1 MSISK
6 RSAMADISDIRA
18 CFKFV
23 SGVLNGAFDEGAIN
37 PYMPALKR
45 LIPEKNDIRFLDACD
60 ALASAIDGGNIPAE
74 GIKVLKGFSANLK
87 SHKGLRNSRLQVSL
101 GIPAETLQPADH
113 AKSQASAQQI
123 FKLISGVMNGAFTL
137 EDVKDFQDAVRAW
150 CPKPGKLTFADANLA
165 LQNSIEAGSV
175 PEQGLSVLKSLAK
188 HHGSVL
194 SDGLVAI
201 LLDAADTDLD
211 SQDSNSLRTTVES
224 EGNDQS
230 LDEEVQPKLDEKQ
243 PSKGAEG
250 LKTSGDE
257 TPQDNGPQPE
267 QQSKANKLFQEV
279 VRVLMGNAGGVTAES
294 FNAQCAEL
302 AACVRAGEV
311 PKKGRAIL
319 RDNQTGKGNDFS
331 IAGDLEDALQA
342 YACQLCRDVEPDH
355 EKCATCRGFAK
366 IACNPCQGTGR
377 FRPLCR
383 ACNGTGRGY
392 TKPACPVCKGAGTK
406 DVGECRACNGTKT
419 SQCIDCLDGRALCK
433 SCILLQRDGAECK
446 RREAAA
452 SRQAFNRQNGP
463 PPKGVSIERC
473 NRAELTRLQNLWLER
488 QSQQMPGGGR
498 ACGEVLEAWKV
509 DNPLLAFD
517 YKSRRDEL
525 KSELGRE
532 ADKLEGFHG
541 THPDNIISICA
552 NGFDA
557 GRRAGQVYG
566 AGEYFA
572 KNPHVSIGYSKGGQ
586 YMLVCRLTLG
596 YQSSTPQN
604 LDGDHIWVPENG
616 YYVIKE
622 PNQVLVQYIVK
633 FQTAQRYNSYFAI
646 CDTLE
651 RHLSDGYS
659 TKPPPQKKNLPAP
672 RPCQMTRPS
681 AMALWMGLLPA
692 HIPDDT
698 IKNDVL
704 SFLSKHAPHNSRGAK
719 IQILCTHFKK
729 AHIFLQTPMPRD
741 VVKRLNQ
748 ETLRTGGEAIKVCV
762 DDFHGS
768 PEQRCPKWIAG
779 YCRGQNLRFTQPCW
793 CRHEARATE
802 NAKFTL
808 KSIPLDGAKGDEIIS
823 KFMASAPFHN
833 GMPRVVGI
841 KQIRN
846 DNLAKCHET
855 YRQWLT
861 DKHGEEPAVQELYH
875 GTNNNITDL
884 LYTHGLQPPSD
895 MEPAD
900 DCPVSGGK
908 GLCTSLCNNT
918 CKYCTQKH
926 EWRRCHMYGL
936 GIYLADLAQKSHR
949 YISQP
954 KTSGGRQ
961 TYRMIICSVLGKS
974 YEIEGYLKGDRVMHD
989 VYDVRGLTEED
1000 VDDMIETCQPCRAP
1014 KDGVGA
1020 LIVGANGERW
1030 GRVVAEE
1037 CACWRLH
1044 TGRVAKKETEGSRW
1058 DWSQQGEI
1066 SVDAIETAAEKSDLL
1081 YIKGLGDRTRPGYSV
1096 INSEYIAFH
1105 PHQCLP
1111 MYEIEYELR

>member
-1 MSISK
+1 L
-6 RSAMADISDIRA
+6 RA
-18 CFKFV
+18 F
-23 SGVLNGAFDEGAIN
+23 E
-37 PYMPALKR
+37 
-45 LIPEKNDIRFLDACD
+45 
-60 ALASAIDGGNIPAE
+60 
-74 GIKVLKGFSANLK
+74 
-87 SHKGLRNSRLQVSL
+87 
-101 GIPAETLQPADH
+101 
-113 AKSQASAQQI
+113 
-123 FKLISGVMNGAFTL
+123 
-137 EDVKDFQDAVRAW
+137 
-150 CPKPGKLTFADANLA
+150 
-165 LQNSIEAGSV
+165 
-175 PEQGLSVLKSLAK
+175 
-188 HHGSVL
+188 
-194 SDGLVAI
+194 
-201 LLDAADTDLD
+201 
-211 SQDSNSLRTTVES
+211 
-224 EGNDQS
+224 
-230 LDEEVQPKLDEKQ
+230 
-243 PSKGAEG
+243 
-250 LKTSGDE
+250 
-257 TPQDNGPQPE
+257 
-267 QQSKANKLFQEV
+267 
-279 VRVLMGNAGGVTAES
+279 
-294 FNAQCAEL
+294 
-302 AACVRAGEV
+302 
-311 PKKGRAIL
+311 
-319 RDNQTGKGNDFS
+319 
-331 IAGDLEDALQA
+331 
-342 YACQLCRDVEPDH
+342 
-355 EKCATCRGFAK
+355 
-366 IACNPCQGTGR
+366 
-377 FRPLCR
+377 
-383 ACNGTGRGY
+383 
-392 TKPACPVCKGAGTK
+392 
-406 DVGECRACNGTKT
+406 
-419 SQCIDCLDGRALCK
+419 
-433 SCILLQRDGAECK
+433 
-446 RREAAA
+446 
-452 SRQAFNRQNGP
+452 
-463 PPKGVSIERC
+463 
-473 NRAELTRLQNLWLER
+473 
-488 QSQQMPGGGR
+488 
-498 ACGEVLEAWKV
+498 
-509 DNPLLAFD
+509 

-525 KSELGRE
+525 KCELGRE

-541 THPDNIISICA
+541 THPDNIVSICT

-633 FQTAQRYNSYFAI
+633 FQTAQGYSGYSAK

-651 RHLSDGYS
+651 RHLTNGYS
-659 TKPPPQKKNLPAP
+659 TKPPPQKKMLPAP

-681 AMALWMGLLPA
+681 AIALWMGLLPA
-692 HIPDDT
+692 HIPDDI
-698 IKNDVL
+698 IKNDVQ
-704 SFLSKHAPHNSRGAK
+704 SFLAKYAPRNSKVEK

-748 ETLRTGGEAIKVCV
+748 ETLRTGGETIRVCI

-768 PEQRCPKWIAG
+768 PEQKCPKWIAG

-808 KSIPLDGAKGDEIIS
+808 KSIPIDGAKGDEIIS

-846 DNLAKCHET
+846 ETLAKCHET

-875 GTNNNITDL
+875 GTNNNITDV

-918 CKYCTQKH
+918 CKYCTRKH
-926 EWRRCHMYGL
+926 EWHRCHMYGL

-974 YEIEGYLKGDRVMHD
+974 FEIEGYLRGDRVMHD
-989 VYDVRGLTEED
+989 VSDVRGLTDED
-1000 VDDMIETCQPCRAP
+1000 VDGMIETCQPCRAP
-1014 KDGVGA
+1014 KNGLGA

-1081 YIKGLGDRTRPGYSV
+1081 YIKGLGDRVRPGYSV